1 MEQIS
6 DTTKNILSAIQE
18 QQVKPRSKWFFVV
31 RNTILWVPGV
41 VTTLLGAYTVAGVV
55 YGVMHVEVVQG
66 KYIELGGN
74 PLFYVPIM
82 PLLWVASFGLFSLVS
97 IVLLRKTH
105 NGYRHTTLQLL
116 SISAASSIVIG
127 ILFYAITQDATDN
140 TVNTYY
146 RYPSQHQKE
155 YYERIFSDQRMIR
168 QEQPDRNSQQVA
180 PIAL

>member
-6 DTTKNILSAIQE
+6 DTTKNILSAIQDKH
-18 QQVKPRSKWFFVV
+18 VTPRSRWYFVL
-31 RNTILWVPGV
+31 RNSILWVPGV

-55 YGVMHVEVVQG
+55 YGIMHVEIVQG
-66 KYIELGGN
+66 RVQSTGGN
-74 PLFYVPIM
+74 PLFYIATM

-97 IVLLRKTH
+97 IILLRKTH

-116 SISAASSIVIG
+116 SISVASSIVIG
-127 ILFYAITQDATDN
+127 ILFYAVTQDSDDN

-146 RYPSQHQKE
+146 RYPTQHQKE
-155 YYERIFSDQRMIR
+155 YYERIFPAERMIR
-168 QEQPDRNSQQVA
+168 QEQPDRQSQPVA

>member
-6 DTTKNILSAIQE
+6 DTTKNILSAIQDK
-18 QQVKPRSKWFFVV
+18 QVTPRSKWFFVL
-31 RNTILWVPGV
+31 RNSILWIPGV
-41 VTTLLGAYTVAGVV
+41 LTTLLGAYTVAGVV

-66 KYIELGGN
+66 RVESTGGN
-74 PLFYVPIM
+74 PLFYIATM

-127 ILFYAITQDATDN
+127 ILFYAVTQDTGDN
-140 TVNTYY
+140 MVRTYY

-155 YYERIFSDQRMIR
+155 YYERFFPDQRMIR
-168 QEQPDRNSQQVA
+168 
-180 PIAL
+180 